1 MSLELRHRALRA
13 QRRAV
18 KLGWRAYHRARAL
31 LGRRSLPDR
40 PTAGRKEPR
49 RGMYRN
55 HPEWGLE
62 PDDVSAIF
70 VRAERGELGA
80 QVALFNGLLER
91 DAHARNLFE
100 QRIAAVAGKPY
111 VIQAGGEQTP
121 QDQANADA
129 LAAAIRDT
137 NFLELLEHQLTF
149 NKYGYAGSEI
159 EWSVRDAIVP
169 TWFTN
174 VRAECFRAA
183 QPWGDVA
190 GADDDELLLVTEAN
204 PMGERLA
211 PGQWA
216 VTRRDDSV
224 LLARSA
230 LMRTCAWNC
239 MFKLYGFRDFTI
251 YVSRFGI
258 PFVLAKIDEWEN
270 QQAKAVARALLA
282 SYGTDGGALVSGDV
296 EIEAQDSRRSDG
308 RASVH
313 LDLIRLC
320 NAENSKAINGVTLA
334 NDNGHQGGAS
344 YALGT
349 THAGIRWENIVR
361 DAVRVQAMFE
371 RDIARPFMRFNS
383 LSGAAPVLHIQVVQ
397 ALDPRQ
403 LVEIADYFVNKLGI
417 PISVRQMRQMIGLKA
432 PSGDED
438 TAGGAKGRDL
448 ARVKGAA

>member
-1 MSLELRHRALRA
+1 
-13 QRRAV
+13 
-18 KLGWRAYHRARAL
+18 
-31 LGRRSLPDR
+31 
-40 PTAGRKEPR
+40 
-49 RGMYRN
+49 
-55 HPEWGLE
+55 
-62 PDDVSAIF
+62 
-70 VRAERGELGA
+70 
-80 QVALFNGLLER
+80 
-91 DAHARNLFE
+91 
-100 QRIAAVAGKPY
+100 
-111 VIQAGGEQTP
+111 
-121 QDQANADA
+121 
-129 LAAAIRDT
+129 
-137 NFLELLEHQLTF
+137 
-149 NKYGYAGSEI
+149 
-159 EWSVRDAIVP
+159 
-169 TWFTN
+169 
-174 VRAECFRAA
+174 
-183 QPWGDVA
+183 
-190 GADDDELLLVTEAN
+190 
-204 PMGERLA
+204 
-211 PGQWA
+211 
-216 VTRRDDSV
+216 
-224 LLARSA
+224 
-230 LMRTCAWNC
+230 

-296 EIEAQDSRRSDG
+296 EIEAQESRRSDG